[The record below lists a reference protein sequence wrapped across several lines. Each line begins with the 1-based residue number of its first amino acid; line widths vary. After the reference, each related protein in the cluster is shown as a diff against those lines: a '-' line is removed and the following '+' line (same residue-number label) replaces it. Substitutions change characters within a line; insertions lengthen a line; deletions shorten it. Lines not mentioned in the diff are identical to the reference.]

1 MSRTERDDVDW
12 ATAAEQSAE
21 DDEAQTGNVNQHEE
35 DSSEAAE
42 HVAVHVVDDEGN
54 EVDLDAVLDS
64 LAEAS
69 DPEADAVVDDAL
81 DIDSADEAEAAA
93 EAVEEEAE
101 SEFDPYEEFRA
112 ELRFLP
118 GKCTSSTPTPAS
130 SAA

>member
-69 DPEADAVVDDAL
+69 DPEADAVV
-81 DIDSADEAEAAA
+81 IDE
-93 EAVEEEAE
+93 
-101 SEFDPYEEFRA
+101 
-112 ELRFLP
+112 
-118 GKCTSSTPTPAS
+118 
-130 SAA
+130 